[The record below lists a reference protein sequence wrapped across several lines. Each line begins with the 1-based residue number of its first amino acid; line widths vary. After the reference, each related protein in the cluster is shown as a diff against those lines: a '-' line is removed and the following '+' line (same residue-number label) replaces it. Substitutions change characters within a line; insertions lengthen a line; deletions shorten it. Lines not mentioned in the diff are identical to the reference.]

1 MNKEFAQKFAHNWID
16 AWNHQNLDKI
26 LEFYADGCEF
36 SSPLIEEVL
45 KKPIGELK
53 GLADIRDYWGQA
65 LKLVPNLSFELIA
78 VLSGINSLIITYYGA
93 HDTLSA
99 DVFYFDA
106 NNKVVKSS
114 AYYEL

>member
-1 MNKEFAQKFAHNWID
+1 MNKEFAQKFAHSWID
-16 AWNHQNLDKI
+16 AWNHQNLDKV
-26 LEFYADGCEF
+26 LEFYTEDCEF

-53 GLADIRDYWGQA
+53 GVTNIRDYWAQA
-65 LKLVPNLSFELIA
+65 LKLVPNLSFELVT

-99 DVFYFDA
+99 DVFYF
-106 NNKVVKSS
+106 NEQNKVVRSS
-114 AYYEL
+114 AYYEI

>member
-1 MNKEFAQKFAHNWID
+1 MNKEFAQKFADSWID

-26 LEFYADGCEF
+26 LEFYAEGCEF
-36 SSPLIEEVL
+36 SSPLIEKVL
-45 KKPIGELK
+45 HKPIGELE
-53 GLADIRDYWGQA
+53 GLAAIRNYWAEA
-65 LKLVPNLSFELIA
+65 LKLVPNLSFELVA

-106 NNKVVKSS
+106 NNKVIKSS